1 MTSKITGS
9 RNIENVVDI
18 TANMVHTDYF
28 DNVCSAYLGLVGIA
42 GVTLNGRALQTLVVR
57 KVSPIDMTRC

>member
-1 MTSKITGS
+1 M
-9 RNIENVVDI
+9 
-18 TANMVHTDYF
+18 AHTDYF

-42 GVTLNGRALQTLVVR
+42 GVALNGRALQTLVVR

>member
-57 KVSPIDMTRC
+57 KVSPFDMIRC

>member
-1 MTSKITGS
+1 
-9 RNIENVVDI
+9 
-18 TANMVHTDYF
+18 MVHTDYF

-57 KVSPIDMTRC
+57 KVSPIDMIRC

>member
-1 MTSKITGS
+1 M
-9 RNIENVVDI
+9 
-18 TANMVHTDYF
+18 AHTDYF

-57 KVSPIDMTRC
+57 KVSPFDMIRC

>member
-57 KVSPIDMTRC
+57 KVSPIDMIRF

>member
-28 DNVCSAYLGLVGIA
+28 DKVCSAYLGLVGIA
-42 GVTLNGRALQTLVVR
+42 GVTLNGRALRTLVVR

>member
-57 KVSPIDMTRC
+57 KVSPIDMIRC

>member
-18 TANMVHTDYF
+18 SVNMDHSDYF
-28 DNVCSAYLGLVGIA
+28 DNVCSVYLGLVGIA
-42 GVTLNGRALQTLVVR
+42 GVALNGRALQTLVVR

>member
-1 MTSKITGS
+1 
-9 RNIENVVDI
+9 
-18 TANMVHTDYF
+18 MVHTDYF

>member
-1 MTSKITGS
+1 M
-9 RNIENVVDI
+9 
-18 TANMVHTDYF
+18 AHTDYF

-57 KVSPIDMTRC
+57 KVSTIDTIRC

>member
-57 KVSPIDMTRC
+57 KVSTIDMIRC

>member
-42 GVTLNGRALQTLVVR
+42 GVALNGRALQILAVR
-57 KVSPIDMTRC
+57 KVSPIDMIRC